1 MSDLTYIHN
10 MIFKKHVVILL
21 SLFHSIKSMDT
32 WDQIDLWLHESQR
45 PHILENNASV
55 NPKLF
60 IGDMFQTIIDDSDR
74 NVKAVY
80 TRNNPPPYQEGAFES
95 HYICE
100 FRFKKSS
107 ADQQGISYLL
117 HDLLHNFRKSRKNI
131 IVNSRRFF

>member
-1 MSDLTYIHN
+1 
-10 MIFKKHVVILL
+10 MIFKKHVVILI
-21 SLFHSIKSMDT
+21 SLVQSIKSMDT

-80 TRNNPPPYQEGAFES
+80 TRNNPPPYQEGTLKS
-95 HYICE
+95 LISME
-100 FRFKKSS
+100 FFLFFLKSLPY
-107 ADQQGISYLL
+107 QNL
-117 HDLLHNFRKSRKNI
+117 H
-131 IVNSRRFF
+131 VY